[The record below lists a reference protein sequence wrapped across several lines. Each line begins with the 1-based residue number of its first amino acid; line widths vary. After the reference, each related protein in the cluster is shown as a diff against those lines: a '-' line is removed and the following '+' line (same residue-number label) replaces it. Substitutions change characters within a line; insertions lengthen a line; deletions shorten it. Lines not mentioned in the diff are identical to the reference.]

1 MNARRATHGGPE
13 PHGPEPPVPLDPDV
27 PEDPDDPAEP
37 DPVPTHPVEAPRF
50 SGR

>member
-1 MNARRATHGGPE
+1 MNALRVKHGGPE

-37 DPVPTHPVEAPRF
+37 DPVPTHPVEVPRF
-50 SGR
+50 SAR

>member
-1 MNARRATHGGPE
+1 MNTRRVTHGGPE

-37 DPVPTHPVEAPRF
+37 DPVPTHPVEVPWLPSR
-50 SGR
+50 